1 MCVCDQE
8 NSIELQ
14 KNSIELQ
21 KLDSKMSIELQ
32 KLDSKMSI
40 ELQKL
45 DSKMDTAID
54 SVQNYWVAGAFGLF
68 WTFIAAA
75 VAIVKYF
82 YAIEI
87 SPKALRQHNN

>member
-1 MCVCDQE
+1 MDYCSNPPANMCVCDQE

-14 KNSIELQ
+14 KN
-21 KLDSKMSIELQ
+21 SIELQ